1 MQGLLSCLGWV
12 PPGGPAVWEVPM
24 HPWEPLA
31 TPECVGLI
39 GSDRP
44 GPVLEADGVICMQ
57 VTSYADKSPPTFS
70 PNCALGQPNAC
81 CATAGGDGC
90 YR

>member
-1 MQGLLSCLGWV
+1 MPRMGAPGW
-12 PPGGPAVWEVPM
+12 AS
-24 HPWEPLA
+24 
-31 TPECVGLI
+31 CVGSAYASLGTFGNARMRRLI

>member
-1 MQGLLSCLGWV
+1 
-12 PPGGPAVWEVPM
+12 
-24 HPWEPLA
+24 
-31 TPECVGLI
+31 
-39 GSDRP
+39 
-44 GPVLEADGVICMQ
+44 MQ

>member
-1 MQGLLSCLGWV
+1 M
-12 PPGGPAVWEVPM
+12 E
-24 HPWEPLA
+24 PWEPGSARAGGPL
-31 TPECVGLI
+31 

-44 GPVLEADGVICMQ
+44 GPVLEADGAVCMQ

-81 CATAGGDGC
+81 CATGAC